1 MSEEDALRAVSKFQ
15 SECGKK
21 AQQHI
26 LPQHIN
32 TKVEYWTSRGY
43 TEAEAKEQ
51 ISKRQNTC
59 SLESYQNRYGKEEG
73 LKRYNQRISKF
84 KKTYNDKD
92 VQIKEKENKSRG
104 RTYKQLV
111 EQFGEDTTNEIMD
124 RRLSKFSMVSKLEKE
139 ILDNLKG
146 KFNFKKQYRIIDNGK
161 NYYYDAQVD
170 NVIIEVQ
177 GSYWHADK
185 RIYKENDIV
194 HDGKTAKEIWKFDE
208 HKKYVA
214 EQNNFKI
221 LYIFEYDYKQNKK
234 QTIDRLINEIYQFRN
249 N

>member
-73 LKRYNQRISKF
+73 LKRFNQRISKF
-84 KKTYNDKD
+84 KKN
-92 VQIKEKENKSRG
+92 I
-104 RTYKQLV
+104 
-111 EQFGEDTTNEIMD
+111 
-124 RRLSKFSMVSKLEKE
+124 
-139 ILDNLKG
+139 
-146 KFNFKKQYRIIDNGK
+146 
-161 NYYYDAQVD
+161 
-170 NVIIEVQ
+170 
-177 GSYWHADK
+177 
-185 RIYKENDIV
+185 
-194 HDGKTAKEIWKFDE
+194 
-208 HKKYVA
+208 
-214 EQNNFKI
+214 
-221 LYIFEYDYKQNKK
+221 
-234 QTIDRLINEIYQFRN
+234 
-249 N
+249 